1 MSIKTEL
8 PEELLR
14 GRVGFNSTGLDSDEQ
29 SRNGPRQTA
38 TDIARRQTK
47 KRLDDYLEQ
56 QALKRELESFWAMTL
71 NSLTSLFGWCNFT

>member
-29 SRNGPRQTA
+29 PRNGPRQTA
-38 TDIARRQTK
+38 ADIARRQTK
-47 KRLDDYLEQ
+47 QRLDDYLDRQ
-56 QALKRELESFWAMTL
+56 SLKRELESF
-71 NSLTSLFGWCNFT
+71 

>member
-29 SRNGPRQTA
+29 PRNGPRQTA
-38 TDIARRQTK
+38 ADIARRQTK
-47 KRLDDYLEQ
+47 KRLDDYFEQ
-56 QALKRELESFWAMTL
+56 QALKKELDPF
-71 NSLTSLFGWCNFT
+71 

>member
-29 SRNGPRQTA
+29 PRNGPRQTA
-38 TDIARRQTK
+38 ADIARRQTK
-47 KRLDDYLEQ
+47 KRLDDYLER
-56 QALKRELESFWAMTL
+56 QALEREL
-71 NSLTSLFGWCNFT
+71 NLFI

>member
-29 SRNGPRQTA
+29 PRNGPRQTA
-38 TDIARRQTK
+38 ADIARRQTK
-47 KRLDDYLEQ
+47 RRLDDYFEQ
-56 QALKRELESFWAMTL
+56 QALKKELDSF
-71 NSLTSLFGWCNFT
+71 